1 MIYTVKGFSEVSE
14 AEKWKWKLLSC
25 VLLFAT
31 PWTVAHQAPLSLGF
45 SRQEILEQGAITYSM
60 GSSWPGDQTDIS
72 CVSWSGRQILYHC
85 ATWAAFCY
93 LYVKKKGWRGPEG
106 EEGHSLQLWYLRLLI
121 FLLTILIPACAS
133 SSPAL
138 CKMYSAYKLNKQG
151 DIHSLDELLS
161 QFGTSLLFMSSFN
174 CCFLTCI

>member
-1 MIYTVKGFSEVSE
+1 MCVCTF
-14 AEKWKWKLLSC
+14 AQSC
-25 VLLFAT
+25 LFAT

-133 SSPAL
+133 SSPTFYM
-138 CKMYSAYKLNKQG
+138 MYSAGWQYTALMYSFPDLEPVCG
-151 DIHSLDELLS
+151 S
-161 QFGTSLLFMSSFN
+161 MSGSNFASWPAYR
-174 CCFLTCI
+174 FLRI